1 MPRSTQPVDPMA
13 TDQRNAIEGVSVDPA
28 IIATIIGAGG
38 LAALI
43 PQIFSGVR
51 GLLDGHHAQEKAENV
66 DALAQRDAAIRERNA
81 ADRSR
86 RIAVEHAATVRR
98 IAIEHGLARYLPP
111 WPGEP
116 GTHPIEPPGD
126 GHPSDDPTH

>member
-1 MPRSTQPVDPMA
+1 M
-13 TDQRNAIEGVSVDPA
+13 DPA
-28 IIATIIGAGG
+28 LIAAVIGAGG

-81 ADRSR
+81 ADRRS
-86 RIAVEHAATVRR
+86 RIAIEHAATVRR
-98 IAIEHGLARYLPP
+98 IAIEHGLGRYLPP
-111 WPGEP
+111 WPGENGDGP
-116 GTHPIEPPGD
+116 WANPPGD